1 MSQAREL
8 GLPRPLC
15 PTHGYCSNLF
25 RALRRRRR
33 SGRREVGENELHL
46 FISPLIA
53 SSSVSR
59 GRISM
64 YFTRLICC

>member
-8 GLPRPLC
+8 GLPLPLC

-25 RALRRRRR
+25 RALRRRRW
-33 SGRREVGENELHL
+33 GRRDVGENELHL
-46 FISPLIA
+46 FISPLI
-53 SSSVSR
+53 SNSSVSR

>member
-8 GLPRPLC
+8 GLLWPLC

-25 RALRRRRR
+25 SGLKRRRE
-33 SGRREVGENELHL
+33 GKREVGENELHL
-46 FISPLIA
+46 FISPLNA
-53 SSSVSR
+53 NSSVSR